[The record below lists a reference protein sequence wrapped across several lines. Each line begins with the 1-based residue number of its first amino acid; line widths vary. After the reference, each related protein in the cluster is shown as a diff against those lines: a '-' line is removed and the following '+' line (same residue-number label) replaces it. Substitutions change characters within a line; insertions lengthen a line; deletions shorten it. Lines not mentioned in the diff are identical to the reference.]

1 MRKGNRHKYFSYEAK
16 KFCTKEKNYFRTVDQ
31 TQKIHY
37 SEEKASYK
45 IVVLTNPLA
54 VVVH

>member
-16 KFCTKEKNYFRTVDQ
+16 KFCTKEFLRTVDQ